1 MTLVEQLKATVL
13 DALAPHGWRELFACH
28 GLDICVPASQLEDE
42 LNKPLQVDRNIAGF
56 EEFSLAGVRGVEPGQ
71 LGLSL
76 LYHALASP
84 ACVGPKIQV
93 YPTLVQLDI
102 VENFIYSKK
111 LVTLAELRDPVLAIF
126 AYQYR
131 DRRHTTHRQHADIA
145 FSRTGIARVGTHP
158 PEYDGASRGYVANPG
173 RGINGFRVLPARYGL
188 FIAERKVRGRDGTVL
203 RPSKV
208 DDELVFLFPVHKVF
222 PGEECLYKRDAD
234 GKLKSVVVGPI
245 DFTEVHVNEKLA
257 RVHDEQG
264 GENDAYV
271 PPHPNVA
278 FDLKAYPFVRD
289 SRTDQTLVRLLP
301 VGASCQVVPVDGR
314 IVATATQTVA
324 GKEEV
329 ARFVV
334 PKLGTPRMR
343 PNRYWSTLEIE
354 ANGNSRAAPE
364 YLNIRHEPQ
373 ADKLLDLNQLDSA
386 TFKSKVLE
394 AGGYEAVH
402 FIDNSCDGVL
412 GVKSVAGIRLPI
424 HCAFSLVTATDY
436 FPQVDQVDVE
446 EWVEQQQYVP
456 TGLANIGLVFPQG
469 GPQPMSDGRFAWYG
483 EGVRDVSVSYQ
494 LPNCN
499 LPHPVTPGLSA
510 FELDDPSNYT
520 VTAVVGYPALA
531 PSLGAARSP
540 RRTLNW
546 LPDAAADVYAPGW
559 DVSQHQRDGR
569 NMMVS
574 YGLGSP
580 FPEDA
585 KLCAALNS
593 FWPAVA
599 PDSSRSYGF
608 RPPQVGRPRRQLF
621 TSVPL
626 TDGELGYHPQHPR
639 VLSKEVTSAPGWDG
653 DHGPYIHSESGPRYL
668 YASNPLRADLTK
680 SALEGKVHFA
690 GLDTITTEAYISRTH
705 ALNWCRENIDEWCRL
720 NFGTVFNHRESG
732 WWLVSF
738 EVVPRWEDWRS
749 TVLPRFSD
757 DLTGE
762 GYIFVFATVG
772 DWEEFESPP
781 IRLRYPLLHSIE
793 VRLAALDGFL
803 PGSSNVPNPVLILRK
818 DDQAD
823 DAKKVTFAKVLNSAG
838 VATPTPVGHP
848 VASRSGRALPI

>member
-1 MTLVEQLKATVL
+1 MTLVEQLKSLVL

-28 GLDICVPASQLEDE
+28 GLGICVPASQLEHE
-42 LNKPLQVDRNIAGF
+42 LNKPLAVDRSVPGF

-76 LYHALASP
+76 IYHAFASA
-84 ACVGPKIQV
+84 ACVDPRLEV
-93 YPTLVQLDI
+93 YPTLAQLDV
-102 VENFIYSKK
+102 VENFIYSRKRI
-111 LVTLAELRDPVLAIF
+111 TLAELRDPVLAIF

-131 DRRHTTHRQHADIA
+131 DRRHTTHRQHADIV
-145 FSRTGIARVGTHP
+145 FSRTGIARVGTHSA
-158 PEYDGASRGYVANPG
+158 EYDGASRGYCANPG
-173 RGINGFRVLPARYGL
+173 PGIKGFSVLPARYGL
-188 FIAERKVRGRDGTVL
+188 FIAERKVRGLDGAVL

-208 DDELVFLFPVHKVF
+208 DDELVFLLPVQKVF
-222 PGEECLYKRDAD
+222 PGDECLYKLDMAGEKR
-234 GKLKSVVVGPI
+234 SVTVGSI
-245 DFTEVHVNEKLA
+245 DFVEVHVNEKLA

-271 PPHPNVA
+271 PPHPTIA
-278 FDLKAYPFVRD
+278 FDLKAYPFIRD
-289 SRTDQTLVRLLP
+289 SRTDPTLVRLAY
-301 VGASCQVVPVDGR
+301 VGASCQVVPVNGKL
-314 IVATATQTVA
+314 VSTATQTVA
-324 GKEEV
+324 GKPEV
-329 ARFVV
+329 ARFLV
-334 PKLGTPRMR
+334 PKLGTTRRR

-364 YLNIRHEPQ
+364 YLNIRHEPH
-373 ADKLLDLNQLDSA
+373 ADSLLDLNQLDSA

-402 FIDNSCDGVL
+402 FIDNSCDGAL
-412 GVKSVAGIRLPI
+412 SVKPVVGIRLPV

-446 EWVEQQQYVP
+446 EWVERQQYVP
-456 TGLANIGLVFPQG
+456 TGLANVGLVFPQG

-483 EGVRDVSVSYQ
+483 EGVPDVSVSYQ

-499 LPHPVTPGLSA
+499 LPHPVTPERPA
-510 FELDDPSNYT
+510 FELDDLSNYT
-520 VTAVVGYPALA
+520 VTALVGRPALA
-531 PSLGAARSP
+531 PSLGVSP
-540 RRTLNW
+540 TGLRTLNW

-608 RPPQVGRPRRQLF
+608 RPPQAGRPRRQLF

-626 TDGELGYHPQHPR
+626 TDRELGYHPQHPR
-639 VLSKEVTSAPGWDG
+639 VLAKEVVSELGWDG
-653 DHGPYIHSESGPRYL
+653 DYGPCVIPANGKRYVH
-668 YASNPLRADLTK
+668 ASNPLRADLTK
-680 SALEGKVHFA
+680 SALEGKIHFG
-690 GLDTITTEAYISRTH
+690 GLDAITTEAYISRIH
-705 ALNWCRENIDEWCRL
+705 ALNWCRENIDEWCQL

-738 EVVPRWEDWRS
+738 EEVPKWEDWNS
-749 TVLPRFSD
+749 AVLPRVSD
-757 DLTGE
+757 ELSGE
-762 GYIFVFATVG
+762 GYVFVFATVG
-772 DWEEFESPP
+772 DREEFESPP
-781 IRLRYPLLHSIE
+781 IRLRYPLINSIE
-793 VRLAALDGFL
+793 IRLSKLDGFHPNSPDGPDPVL
-803 PGSSNVPNPVLILRK
+803 VLTKNDQEIKKVAFAKAWSSDGGPAPVPGSTRLS
-818 DDQAD
+818 
-823 DAKKVTFAKVLNSAG
+823 
-838 VATPTPVGHP
+838 
-848 VASRSGRALPI
+848 SRLGRTLPI